1 MAMAQGDFISQ
12 VRLNYQEFTKA
23 ERKVA
28 DFILESS
35 HEVLFMSITDL
46 ADACKVGETTVFR
59 FCKTMHLQ
67 GYQEFKIKL
76 SLSMKEQTDVVESKV
91 NGGHDD
97 DVLLNTQKLL
107 DASINVLR
115 ETHSLLVHKK
125 LLEVLDHM
133 IPARKILFFGVG
145 SSGVIAMLATN
156 KFLRLTDKVFCFTD
170 SHMQAMAASLLQEGD
185 AALVISYS
193 GSTKDSIQTAKLAK
207 EAGAY
212 VAGITRFAKSPLTTF
227 CDTTILCGAKEGPL
241 QGSSTTA
248 IMSQLYI
255 LEVLYSEYYRKTYDE
270 SYLNNKKSA
279 ESIVDKM
286 Y

>member
-1 MAMAQGDFISQ
+1 MAQGDFIAQ
-12 VRLNYQEFTKA
+12 VQSNYDHFTKA

-28 DFILESS
+28 DFILQRSQ
-35 HEVLFMSITDL
+35 EVLFMSITDL
-46 ADACKVGETTVFR
+46 ADSCRVGETTVFR
-59 FCKTMHLQ
+59 FCKTMKLQ

-76 SLSMKEQTDVVESKV
+76 SLSMK
-91 NGGHDD
+91 DD
-97 DVLLNTQKLL
+97 MTREGETAVMFRQADDALIDTQKLL
-107 DASINVLR
+107 DVSLNVLR
-115 ETHSLLVHKK
+115 ETNSLLDHKK

-145 SSGVIAMLATN
+145 SSGVVAMLATN

-170 SHMQAMAASLLQEGD
+170 SHMQAMAASLLQAGD
-185 AALVISYS
+185 VALVISYS

-248 IMSQLYI
+248 VMSQLYI